1 MSRFVP
7 FCAREKSLIAKLA
20 PLTAAASP
28 SLDTATPV
36 ASEFPE
42 LEAATSCSGVRGLS
56 TSPSA
61 SSAKAAC
68 APPNA
73 STQATAR
80 RDEPSHA
87 NFPPLMPQLNRA
99 GGASSDDTPLTPK
112 RRMGA
117 PPILPQ
123 RIAPSRDTHVIMP
136 IG

>member
-20 PLTAAASP
+20 PSTAAASP

-36 ASEFPE
+36 ASESPE
-42 LEAATSCSGVRGLS
+42 LEAASCAGVRGLS

-73 STQATAR
+73 SAQATAR
-80 RDEPSHA
+80 HAMNLLMRIFPSHA
-87 NFPPLMPQLNRA
+87 PTQPSGRRVVERHAPSHQK
-99 GGASSDDTPLTPK
+99 GGWAHRPSS
-112 RRMGA
+112 RSVSRS
-117 PPILPQ
+117 
-123 RIAPSRDTHVIMP
+123 SRDTHVTMP